1 MLVPVQ
7 LTFNLNNSGIHMVA
21 SLLPML
27 KGFVIGAGLIIP
39 IGAQNSYI
47 LSQSIRKNHHLM
59 AATICIFCD
68 MLLMTIGVFGGG
80 ALINSNSFLSALITW
95 GGIIFLTVYGAIF
108 FKEFCCANKGDLIKE
123 MSPSTRKVVIFT
135 TLAVTL
141 LNPHAYLDT
150 VVIIGSVSGQFDD
163 ADKLTFLFGT
173 LLASVAW
180 FYALSLGAAKMS
192 PWLSTRKVQRAIN
205 LLVALLMWGIA
216 WLLFSNI

>member
-1 MLVPVQ
+1 MTL
-7 LTFNLNNSGIHMVA
+7 
-21 SLLPML
+21 SLMPML

-47 LSQSIRKNHHLM
+47 LSQAIRRNHHIM
-59 AATICIFCD
+59 AATICIICD
-68 MLLMTIGVFGGG
+68 VFLMSVGVFGGG
-80 ALINSNSFLSALITW
+80 ALINSNSFLSALLTW

-108 FKEFCCANKGDLIKE
+108 FKEFYFANKDQLIKE

-150 VVIIGSVSGQFDD
+150 VVIIGSISAQFSD
-163 ADKLTFLFGT
+163 ADKFTFLIGT
-173 LLASVAW
+173 FFASICW

-205 LLVALLMWGIA
+205 FLVACLMWGIA
-216 WLLFSNI
+216 WLLFSNL